1 MKLLLITL
9 VLLLA
14 AIYVGSVA
22 MDDPGFIIIGYH
34 GQVLRTSFIFFAL
47 CIILA
52 GVILYYAVRFLANLL
67 TAPKKV
73 SDWNADRK
81 ELKAQKSLSK
91 GFVAL
96 AEGKWEVAERSLS
109 HDAGTSDRLS
119 YIHYLGAAEAA
130 QNLGHIEKRD
140 DYLQLAHSAAPQA
153 DVAVGITRAE
163 LQMQE
168 GQSEMAR
175 FTLEE
180 LLSSHQNHPR
190 ILKLLSEIYVE
201 NREWSV
207 LQPLMARIRKNRVL
221 PSAGL
226 DDLEKQIWTGLL
238 EESTADISKMKQT
251 WSTLPKKLKADFDL
265 LFTYL
270 DKLAN
275 SDSSSEAVPMIER
288 ALKNNWDDRLVN
300 LYGIANGS
308 NPAKQL
314 EQAEKWLLDH
324 PENHQLLSIL
334 GKIANKNELWGKA
347 KHYLETA
354 IDFGAGPEIYRQLAE
369 TLEKMGETEEASN
382 CCKKGLYLATEQS
395 QEIAIVKENI

>member
-34 GQVLRTSFIFFAL
+34 GQVIRTSFIFFAL
-47 CIILA
+47 FIILA
-52 GVILYYAVRFLANLL
+52 GVILYFAVRFLSNLL
-67 TAPKKV
+67 STPKKV
-73 SDWNADRK
+73 SDWNNDRK

-96 AEGKWEVAERSLS
+96 AEGNWQTAEKSLS
-109 HDAGTSDRLS
+109 HDAGTSDQLS

-130 QNLGHIEKRD
+130 QNLGDIEKRD
-140 DYLQLAHSAAPQA
+140 DYLQLAHSSAPQA

-180 LLSSHQNHPR
+180 LLSAHQNHPR

-201 NREWSV
+201 NREWNV
-207 LQPLMARIRKNRVL
+207 LQPLMARIRKNHVL
-221 PSAGL
+221 PSKGL
-226 DDLEKQIWTGLL
+226 DNLEKQIWTGLL
-238 EESTADISKMKQT
+238 EESTGDVSTMKQT
-251 WSTLPKKLKADFDL
+251 WSTLPKKLKTDPDL

-270 DKLAN
+270 DKLVV
-275 SDSSSEAVPMIER
+275 SDLSSDAVPIIEK

-300 LYGIANGS
+300 LYGNAKGS

-314 EQAEKWLLDH
+314 EKAEKWLPDH
-324 PENHQLLSIL
+324 SENHQLLSTL
-334 GKIANKNELWGKA
+334 GKLSNKNDLWGKA

-354 IDFGAGPEIYRQLAE
+354 IDFGAGPEVYRQLAE

-395 QEIAIVKENI
+395 QEMALVKQK